1 MVQLQQ
7 MADTAGVLI
16 NNLKEAG
23 SNPQTSIGVLLYDEE
38 SGARIKQILINLESG
53 SKKLDEDLEA
63 AQHNFLLKGYFKDKE
78 KKNVNKSQ

>member
-1 MVQLQQ
+1 M
-7 MADTAGVLI
+7 
-16 NNLKEAG
+16 
-23 SNPQTSIGVLLYDEE
+23 GVLLYDEE

-63 AQHNFLLKGYFKDKE
+63 VQHNFLLKGYFKDKE